1 MSTYPVDIKAVN
13 ITSASTTTVFDGPAR
28 VLGVSWTQ
36 PTNVG
41 AGTITVNDN
50 TTAVWVIDV
59 PASNVTDHKAPVWGH
74 IMLPG
79 TGIRAG
85 TSLKVT
91 NVAVTHVTV
100 YYG

>member
-13 ITSASTTTVFDGPAR
+13 ITSASTTTVFNGPAR

-36 PTNVG
+36 PTNVA

-50 TTAVWVIDV
+50 TTAVWVINV
-59 PASNVTDHKAPVWGH
+59 PASNVTDHLAPVWGS

-79 TGIRAG
+79 TGIKVSD
-85 TSLKVT
+85 SLKVT
-91 NVAVTHVTV
+91 NAITTHVTV

>member
-1 MSTYPVDIKAVN
+1 MSTYPVDIKTAD

-28 VLGVSWTQ
+28 VLGLSWSQ
-36 PTNVG
+36 PTNVA
-41 AGTITVNDN
+41 AGTITVNDE
-50 TTAVWVIDV
+50 TTAGWGIDV

-79 TGIRAG
+79 TGIKVS

-91 NVAVTHVTV
+91 DALTTHVTV

>member
-1 MSTYPVDIKAVN
+1 MSTYPVDIKAVD
-13 ITSASTTTVFDGPAR
+13 ITSASTTTVFNGPAR

-36 PTNVG
+36 PTDVA

-50 TTAVWVIDV
+50 TTAVWVI
-59 PASNVTDHKAPVWGH
+59 H
-74 IMLPG
+74 
-79 TGIRAG
+79 

-91 NVAVTHVTV
+91 NAITTHVTV

>member
-1 MSTYPVDIKAVN
+1 MSTYPVDIKAVD

-28 VLGVSWTQ
+28 VLGVSWTH
-36 PTNVG
+36 PTDVA

-50 TTAVWVIDV
+50 TTAVWVIHV
-59 PASNVTDHKAPVWGH
+59 PASNVTDHKAPVWGQ

-79 TGIRAG
+79 TGIKVN

-91 NVAVTHVTV
+91 NAITTHVTV

>member
-1 MSTYPVDIKAVN
+1 MSTYPVDIKAVD
-13 ITSASTTTVFDGPAR
+13 ITAEATTTVFDGPAR

-36 PTNVG
+36 PTHVA

-50 TTAVWVIDV
+50 TTAVWVIHV
-59 PASNVTDHKAPVWGH
+59 PASNVTDHKAPVWGQ

-79 TGIRAG
+79 TGIKV
-85 TSLKVT
+85 TNSLKVT
-91 NVAVTHVTV
+91 NAITTHVTV

>member
-1 MSTYPVDIKAVN
+1 MSNYIGDIKTKN

-28 VLGVSWTQ
+28 VLGVSWSQ
-36 PTNVG
+36 PTNVA
-41 AGTITVNDN
+41 AGTITVNDD

-59 PASNVTDHKAPVWGH
+59 PASNTTDHKSPVYGH

-79 TGIRAG
+79 SGIKVD

-91 NVAVTHVTV
+91 NAVTTHVTI

>member
-1 MSTYPVDIKAVN
+1 MSTYPVDIKAVD
-13 ITSASTTTVFDGPAR
+13 ITSASTTTVFNGPAR
-28 VLGVSWTQ
+28 VVGVSWTQ
-36 PTNVG
+36 PTDVA

-50 TTAVWVIDV
+50 TTAVWVIHV
-59 PASNVTDHKAPVWGH
+59 PASNVTDHKAPVWGQ

-79 TGIRAG
+79 TGIKVN

-91 NVAVTHVTV
+91 NAITTHVTV

>member
-1 MSTYPVDIKAVN
+1 MSTYPVDIKAVD
-13 ITSASTTTVFDGPAR
+13 ITSEATTTVFNGPAR

-36 PTNVG
+36 PTNVA
-41 AGTITVNDN
+41 AGTITINDN
-50 TTAVWVIDV
+50 TTAVWVIHV
-59 PASNVTDHKAPVWGH
+59 PASNVTDHKAPVWGQ

-79 TGIRAG
+79 TGIKVD

-91 NVAVTHVTV
+91 NAITTHVTI

>member
-1 MSTYPVDIKAVN
+1 MSTYPVDIKAHD
-13 ITSASTTTVFDGPAR
+13 ITSASTTTVFNGPAR

-36 PTNVG
+36 PTNVA
-41 AGTITVNDN
+41 AGTITINDN
-50 TTAVWVIDV
+50 TTAVWVIHV
-59 PASNVTDHKAPVWGH
+59 PASNVTDHKAPVWGQ

-79 TGIRAG
+79 TGIKVD

-91 NVAVTHVTV
+91 NAVTTHVTI